1 MSTDSES
8 SNIDRLVEAGLIAD
22 KALIPDA
29 HASFLNDDLSAVE
42 VDALIS
48 IMQKLHDAKI
58 PIVQQPYY
66 ACIPIY

>member
-1 MSTDSES
+1 MSTGSES

-22 KALIPDA
+22 ESLIPDA
-29 HASFLNDDLSAVE
+29 HASFLNDDLDAVE

-48 IMQKLHDAKI
+48 ILQKLDAAKI
-58 PIVQQPYY
+58 PVVQHPYY

>member
-1 MSTDSES
+1 MSTESES
-8 SNIDRLVEAGLIAD
+8 SNIDRLIDAGLITD
-22 KALIPDA
+22 QSLIPEA

-48 IMQKLHDAKI
+48 ILQKLEDAKI
-58 PIVQQPYY
+58 PVAKDPYY